1 MNNQFKPILFST
13 PMVQAILDGRKTQT
27 RRTVKQAIAYDSNW
41 KVQQIKEEPTD
52 GIPRYEIRCGTQ
64 YALPIF
70 KCPYGKVGDVLWVR
84 EKFRRLVDCESGKF
98 HSFSYYADMPEAFH
112 KQFPHKWKPSIHMP
126 KNACRLFLEIT
137 NVRVERLHDISEDD
151 AVAEGVISRVNHP
164 INVFSKSFVTYYD
177 YISKAFPSFGKIN
190 AKSSFASLWQ
200 SINGDESWNANPWVW
215 VVEFKKTTEPWNFN
229 LPF

>member
-27 RRTVKQAIAYDSNW
+27 RRIINNIHPNSKFHPDLNLLGYTFVEPDGKI
-41 KVQQIKEEPTD
+41 KVPEMASVIQGK
-52 GIPRYEIRCGTQ
+52 Y
-64 YALPIF
+64 
-70 KCPYGKVGDVLWVR
+70 KVGDVLWVR

-98 HSFSYYADMPEAFH
+98 HSFSYYADMPEEFH
-112 KQFPHKWKPSIHMP
+112 KQYPHKWKPSIHMP
-126 KNACRLFLEIT
+126 KAACRLFLEIT
-137 NVRVERLHDISEDD
+137 NVRVERLQDISNED

-177 YISKAFPSFGKIN
+177 YISKAFPSFGVIN

-215 VVEFKKTTEPWNFN
+215 VVELKKTTEPWNFN